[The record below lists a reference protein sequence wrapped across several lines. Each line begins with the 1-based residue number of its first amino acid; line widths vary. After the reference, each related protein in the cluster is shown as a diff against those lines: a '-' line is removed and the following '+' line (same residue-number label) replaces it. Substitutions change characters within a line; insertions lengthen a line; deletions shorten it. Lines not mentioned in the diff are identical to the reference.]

1 MGEVS
6 SAAELAGRK
15 RATLEVKDSLSIGFG
30 IVLTPGLYLGWSGRY
45 WLGTQHFVELTP
57 QEVTSLGGV
66 PPASAEFLLFD
77 VSSLVRGGKIDVF

>member
-1 MGEVS
+1 MVEVS

-15 RATLEVKDSLSIGFG
+15 RTTLEVKDSLSIGFG

-66 PPASAEFLLFD
+66 PPASAEFSLFD
-77 VSSLVRGGKIDVF
+77 VTSLVRGGKIDVF